1 MKEKI
6 RRWFVVLPDR
16 FSALSKPS
24 QRRILLLLAAF
35 LFASLLWLIFSVEP
49 SLNGTKIGVISIP
62 TVRQSNDKNMRQE
75 QLIPLG
81 KMKGEVNG
89 EFDSFYVAIDKN
101 ARIFINR
108 DIDYGPNAFT
118 KNKKWEEITR
128 TKLAEYERD
137 LSFRPI
143 NQKSKSLKP

>member
-1 MKEKI
+1 MQ
-6 RRWFVVLPDR
+6 RWLFMISRHFD
-16 FSALSKPS
+16 ALSKAN
-24 QRRILLLLAAF
+24 QRKTLLLVTALLLAF
-35 LFASLLWLIFSVEP
+35 LTALVVWGETG
-49 SLNGTKIGVISIP
+49 LNEKQMGVISIP
-62 TVRQSNDKNMRQE
+62 SIRQSNDETMKQE

-108 DIDYGPNAFT
+108 DIDYGPNAFA
-118 KNKKWEEITR
+118 KSQKWEQITR
-128 TKLAEYERD
+128 AKLADYERD